1 MIRDFD
7 FVLEIIQLQSL
18 LTLQVGRSGLCEK
31 CLNVARTVTGR
42 HPPSSATQDDSAA
55 LRRRHKSDAVR
66 TCRAEDGSVAVLKPL
81 LAVSQD
87 DIGLHR
93 RVPCIASKPGP
104 IDSVAEDVELMGP
117 DAKKKAMDDVLISM
131 TFCYSCI

>member
-1 MIRDFD
+1 M
-7 FVLEIIQLQSL
+7 
-18 LTLQVGRSGLCEK
+18 LQVGRSGLCEK
-31 CLNVARTVTGR
+31 CLNMARTVTGR
-42 HPPSSATQDDSAA
+42 QPPSSALQDDSAA

-66 TCRAEDGSVAVLKPL
+66 TCRGEDGSVAVLKPL

-87 DIGLHR
+87 DIVLHR

-104 IDSVAEDVELMGP
+104 IDFVSENVELLGP

-131 TFCYSCI
+131 TLRYFYV